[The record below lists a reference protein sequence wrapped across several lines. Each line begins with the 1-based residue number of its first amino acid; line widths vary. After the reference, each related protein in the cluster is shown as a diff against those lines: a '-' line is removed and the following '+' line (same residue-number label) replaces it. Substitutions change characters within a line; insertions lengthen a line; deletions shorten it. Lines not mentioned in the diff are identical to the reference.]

1 MYKFL
6 WTVHVPS
13 TCVSRSIQLALKLF
27 CDCKQHTRAAA
38 SMSAAAAAAGD
49 PNYNIVPALAKQIL
63 YSLEVSDHDVL
74 TYCTSVRFHFAIA
87 NMIDLEYMIILS

>member
-13 TCVSRSIQLALKLF
+13 TCVRSIQLALKLF

-38 SMSAAAAAAGD
+38 SMSAAAAAAD
-49 PNYNIVPALAKQIL
+49 PNYNIVPALAEQIL
-63 YSLEVSDHDVL
+63 YSLEASDHDVL
-74 TYCTSVRFHFAIA
+74 LTAHQLDF
-87 NMIDLEYMIILS
+87 ILQLPI